1 MKFKRV
7 LALSI
12 VLGFIFA
19 ASAFAQE
26 HMKVEV
32 TSVNFSNSGN
42 ELLIFANIIND
53 GDVDLNLTKVV
64 FTSFRVQD
72 EDMTLYTDNI
82 TADNL
87 DIFVKAD
94 HYIEYT
100 FKLNITNAMRR
111 YFISSPRWDYRYN
124 IFWRRSEDDY
134 EDEDDYEED
143 EEDENF

>member
-12 VLGFIFA
+12 VLGFILA

-134 EDEDDYEED
+134 EDKDDYEED